1 VADNVAITA
10 GVGTSIL
17 TDDCT
22 TGHAQIVKLAIATDG
37 SATLIPADATNGIDV
52 DVTRLPGYLT
62 DTFGKLNTVG
72 ALNDIDVQFFR
83 DDPANLVTVTSANG
97 GTATRTTGLMQLATS
112 TATNGSITTVS
123 RDTVM
128 YRSGGEVFVLFTTAF
143 LDGGVAGCN
152 QRIGLFDANNGFFVG
167 YEGTSFGIVARTGGV
182 DGSQVAK
189 ASWNGDQLTAAAGSR
204 YTRGGTPEAVNFA
217 LLNVWRLRF
226 GWLGAA
232 PVKLEILSPDGEWV
246 VCHTIRQPNLSA
258 TPSIQSTDLPMRA
271 ELVKTSGATTVRLN
285 TACWGAG
292 VTYTNVDI
300 VGSGTLGTAAN
311 SVINY
316 QTQGTNSLLLRCST
330 STTGTAIIEGTAN
343 GADWVTMPNVWLVG
357 AAGSPDTVVSA
368 AFTPTAANVYR
379 VPVGNMRAVRV
390 RTATTLGAGTV
401 FHVQGEAGST
411 MVGFSGAGIGKVEG
425 GVAHDGVDA
434 GPPVKV
440 GMRAVAHGTTPTAV
454 AAADR
459 TDWYA
464 NRAGIPFVMGGHPN
478 IQSAEYFASTAAT
491 DDNILPAISAG
502 TIYVITCIT
511 VACSAANATTPSVR
525 IGFGTTTVPAQGT
538 NQADAVGKVVL
549 SHPGIPAGSGIVKG
563 NGSGIVG
570 IGGDGEELRITCTTP
585 TTSLIVQV
593 DYYTIAS

>member
-1 VADNVAITA
+1 
-10 GVGTSIL
+10 
-17 TDDCT
+17 
-22 TGHAQIVKLAIATDG
+22 
-37 SATLIPADATNGIDV
+37 
-52 DVTRLPGYLT
+52 
-62 DTFGKLNTVG
+62 
-72 ALNDIDVQFFR
+72 
-83 DDPANLVTVTSANG
+83 
-97 GTATRTTGLMQLATS
+97 
-112 TATNGSITTVS
+112 
-123 RDTVM
+123 
-128 YRSGGEVFVLFTTAF
+128 
-143 LDGGVAGCN
+143 
-152 QRIGLFDANNGFFVG
+152 
-167 YEGTSFGIVARTGGV
+167 
-182 DGSQVAK
+182 
-189 ASWNGDQLTAAAGSR
+189 
-204 YTRGGTPEAVNFA
+204 
-217 LLNVWRLRF
+217 
-226 GWLGAA
+226 
-232 PVKLEILSPDGEWV
+232 
-246 VCHTIRQPNLSA
+246 
-258 TPSIQSTDLPMRA
+258 
-271 ELVKTSGATTVRLN
+271 
-285 TACWGAG
+285 
-292 VTYTNVDI
+292 
-300 VGSGTLGTAAN
+300 
-311 SVINY
+311 
-316 QTQGTNSLLLRCST
+316 
-330 STTGTAIIEGTAN
+330 
-343 GADWVTMPNVWLVG
+343 
-357 AAGSPDTVVSA
+357 
-368 AFTPTAANVYR
+368 
-379 VPVGNMRAVRV
+379 MRAVRV